1 MLRLICV
8 LRAIA
13 LVLLLVISCGCT
25 QERSQGVRDSP
36 VATASDT
43 QHRNLEADEKR
54 GCHMLKRHVSKTD
67 SELRTRLAVEAN
79 ISAASTYSDKATAE
93 AAVGEAIGTN
103 HPRINQWLHRSG
115 GHPNLVLDY
124 DGHQPLGRSLRR
136 GESTPE
142 PCSHSVVVLKWVSS
156 DDFVVLTS
164 YPECR

>member
-1 MLRLICV
+1 VLRSICV

-13 LVLLLVISCGCT
+13 LVLLLAVSCGCT
-25 QERSQGVRDSP
+25 QQRSEAVRDTP
-36 VATASDT
+36 RATAGET
-43 QHRNLEADEKR
+43 ELWNLEADQRR
-54 GCHMLKRHVSKTD
+54 GGHTLKRHVGKSD
-67 SELRTRLAVEAN
+67 AELRTRLAAEAN

-136 GESTPE
+136 GESTPK